1 MIVLYSSHPCWLYCP
16 GIVPYAQAWQWQR
29 RLVGDRRHQPDLPDV
44 LMVLQHPPVYTLG
57 QGASETFLQFSPQ
70 ADVDLYRVERGG
82 EVTYHNPGQWVAYP
96 ILNLRRH
103 HPDLHWYLRRL
114 EDVLIQTLG
123 VYQIKGE
130 RIPGLT
136 GVWVE
141 GVKVAAIGIKVSR
154 WLTWH
159 GIALNVTNDLRG
171 FGQIVPC
178 GIGDRPVGNLL
189 QFKSDIDGEDVRDR
203 LIEAFGQ
210 VFGLSMMPRPLADL
224 ET

>member
-1 MIVLYSSHPCWLYCP
+1 MPSPPRPCWLYCP

-29 RLVGDRRHQPDLPDV
+29 RLVGDRRNQPDLADA
-44 LMVLQHPPVYTLG
+44 LIVLQHPPVYTLG
-57 QGASETFLQFSPQ
+57 QGASEVFLQFDPQ
-70 ADVDLYRVERGG
+70 RDVELYRVERGG

-96 ILNLRRH
+96 ILNLRHH

-171 FGQIVPC
+171 FRQIVPC

-203 LIEAFGQ
+203 LIEAFAQ
-210 VFGLSMMPRPLADL
+210 VFGLSMVPRPISDL

>member
-1 MIVLYSSHPCWLYCP
+1 MWLTRQLRPCWLYCP
-16 GIVPYAQAWQWQR
+16 GTVPYAQAWQWQR
-29 RLVGDRRHQPDLPDV
+29 QLVGDRRNQPELTDA

-57 QGASETFLQFSPQ
+57 QGGNDAFLHFDPHSQ
-70 ADVDLYRVERGG
+70 VEVYRVERGG
-82 EVTYHNPGQWVAYP
+82 EVTYHNPGQWVVYP
-96 ILNLRRH
+96 ILNLRH
-103 HPDLHWYLRRL
+103 HRPDLHWYLRRL

-123 VYQIKGE
+123 VYQIQGE

-141 GVKVAAIGIKVSR
+141 GVKVAAIGIKVTR
-154 WLTWH
+154 WITWH

-189 QFKSDIDGEDVRDR
+189 QFKSDIDIDDVRDT
-203 LIEAFGQ
+203 LIEAFAH
-210 VFGLSMMPRPLADL
+210 VFGLSITPRPMTDL